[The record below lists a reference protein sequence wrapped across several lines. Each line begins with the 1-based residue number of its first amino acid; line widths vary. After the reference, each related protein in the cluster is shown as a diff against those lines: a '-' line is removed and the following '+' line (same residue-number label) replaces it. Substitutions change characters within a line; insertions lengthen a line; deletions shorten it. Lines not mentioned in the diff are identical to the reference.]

1 MNNSRI
7 VIIGA
12 GEAGARAAITLRS
25 EGHTGPLTLIGDEAH
40 APYERP
46 PLSKA
51 LIVEPEKP
59 WLPLI
64 ADAAEL
70 EEKRVERMAGVAAL
84 AIDRAAREVTLSD
97 GRRLGYDL
105 LVLATGAKPRKLN
118 LAGAEAALMLR
129 NFEDSLALR
138 ARFASGRNIAIIG
151 GGFIGL
157 ELAASAIALGCKV
170 SVIEAAPRILG
181 RGVPAEIAAL
191 VEKRHREAGVSF
203 FIGAGIAS
211 MDGRGVALTDGR
223 VIPADCIVAG
233 IGAIPETALAAAA
246 GLTIDNGI
254 AVDGHLR
261 TSDSLIFAIGDC
273 ASFPHALYGGRRVRL
288 EAWRN
293 ALDQG
298 TFVAKSILGAS
309 EDYQEVPWF
318 WSDQYELCLQI
329 AGLAD
334 GAAQTIARDL
344 GEGVLMLFHVAA
356 DGRLLA
362 ASAFGPLG
370 KIAREIRLA
379 EMLIAKR
386 AQPSAAALASPG
398 VKLKSLLAA

>member
-254 AVDGHLR
+254 AVDGRLR

>member
-318 WSDQYELCLQI
+318 WSDQFELCLQI

-386 AQPSAAALASPG
+386 AQPSAADLASPG

>member
-70 EEKRVERMAGVAAL
+70 EEKRVERIAGLAAL

-254 AVDGHLR
+254 AVDGRLR

-386 AQPSAAALASPG
+386 AQPSAADLASPG

>member
-51 LIVEPEKP
+51 LIVGPEKR

-70 EEKRVERMAGVAAL
+70 EERRVERIAGVAAL

-97 GRRLGYDL
+97 GRRLGYDV

-118 LAGAEAALMLR
+118 APGAEAALLLR

-138 ARFASGRNIAIIG
+138 ARFTPGRNIAIIG

-233 IGAIPETALAAAA
+233 IGAIPETALAATA

-254 AVDGHLR
+254 AVDGRLR

-334 GAAQTIARDL
+334 GAAETIARDL
-344 GEGVLMLFHVAA
+344 GEGALMLFHVAA

-370 KIAREIRLA
+370 KIAREIRLT

-386 AQPSAAALASPG
+386 AQPSAADLASPG
-398 VKLKSLLAA
+398 VKLKSLSAA

>member
-51 LIVEPEKP
+51 LIVDPEKP

-298 TFVAKSILGAS
+298 TFVAKVILGAS

-318 WSDQYELCLQI
+318 WSDQFELCLQI

-386 AQPSAAALASPG
+386 AQPSAADLASPG

>member
-12 GEAGARAAITLRS
+12 GEAGARAAITLRG

-70 EEKRVERMAGVAAL
+70 EEKRVERIAGVAAL

-118 LAGAEAALMLR
+118 LAGAGAALMLR

-293 ALDQG
+293 ALDHG

-318 WSDQYELCLQI
+318 WSDQFELCLQI

>member
-51 LIVEPEKP
+51 LIVDPEKP

-298 TFVAKSILGAS
+298 TFVAKVILGAS

-386 AQPSAAALASPG
+386 AQPSAADLASPG

>member
-386 AQPSAAALASPG
+386 AQPSAADLASPG

>member
-70 EEKRVERMAGVAAL
+70 EEKRVERIAGLAAL

-191 VEKRHREAGVSF
+191 VEKRHREAGASF
-203 FIGAGIAS
+203 FIGAGITS

-254 AVDGHLR
+254 AVDGRLR

>member
-70 EEKRVERMAGVAAL
+70 EEKRVERIAGLAAL

-118 LAGAEAALMLR
+118 LAGAGAALMLR

-138 ARFASGRNIAIIG
+138 ARFAPDRNIAIIG

-362 ASAFGPLG
+362 VSAFGPLG

-386 AQPSAAALASPG
+386 AQPSAADLASPG

>member
-51 LIVEPEKP
+51 LIVDPEKP

-318 WSDQYELCLQI
+318 WSDQFELCLQI

-386 AQPSAAALASPG
+386 AQPSAADLASPG

>member
-51 LIVEPEKP
+51 LIVDPEKP

-298 TFVAKSILGAS
+298 TFVAKVILGAS